1 VKTLCHLA
9 FFIIS
14 LLAHTPLW
22 VREKKISIK
31 KYLAI
36 GNMPTKKIDFD
47 HELNDIFI

>member
-14 LLAHTPLW
+14 PMAHAPLW
-22 VREKKISIK
+22 VREKKSTK